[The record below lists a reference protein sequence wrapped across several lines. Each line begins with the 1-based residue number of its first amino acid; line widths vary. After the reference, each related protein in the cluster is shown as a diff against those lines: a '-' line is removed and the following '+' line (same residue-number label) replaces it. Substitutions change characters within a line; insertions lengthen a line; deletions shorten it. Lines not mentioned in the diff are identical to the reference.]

1 MNDYE
6 YDYEVG
12 RQEFLTD
19 RSQTEAVYRS
29 VDESQVV
36 QGTVLWLPAKEDLPE
51 RAVRR
56 AHGKGAIEE
65 GIFNH
70 PVVVV
75 SRPEDDSQTM
85 HFHLVSSFLQPISKT
100 SADHEDNVP
109 PRPTPRPTL

>member
-1 MNDYE
+1 MEPFNDYS
-6 YDYEVG
+6 YEIGTSGYILERSRTEIV
-12 RQEFLTD
+12 D
-19 RSQTEAVYRS
+19 RHVN
-29 VDESQVV
+29 ESQVV

-75 SRPEDDSQTM
+75 SRPEDESHVI
-85 HFHLVSSFLQPISKT
+85 HFHLVST
-100 SADHEDNVP
+100 SLL
-109 PRPTPRPTL
+109 PTRRLG

>member
-6 YDYEVG
+6 YDDEVG
-12 RQEFLTD
+12 RQEFLIDHSRIETVD
-19 RSQTEAVYRS
+19 RT

-75 SRPEDDSQTM
+75 SRPEDDSPTI
-85 HFHLVSSFLQPISKT
+85 HFHLVSLFHSSILKNF
-100 SADHEDNVP
+100 
-109 PRPTPRPTL
+109 R